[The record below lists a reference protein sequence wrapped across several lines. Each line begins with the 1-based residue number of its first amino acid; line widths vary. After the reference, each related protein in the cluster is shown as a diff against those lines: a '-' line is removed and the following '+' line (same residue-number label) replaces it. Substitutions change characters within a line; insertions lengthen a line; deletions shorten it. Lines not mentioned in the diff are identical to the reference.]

1 MKIIFKYI
9 KNIFLKLF
17 FSGPKLLSTITF
29 IPFLYICGWI
39 LALPTLLIGLEK
51 ENLSL
56 LGTIFTF
63 LIFVFSLPKWF
74 HARWNIKN
82 TWTLLGINKIDK
94 NRKLILYFLR
104 GFTISS
110 ILVSLILITIIGTE
124 KGYWIGKIYPDIF
137 FNGILLIIGVGLA
150 EELIFRG
157 WLLEELKN
165 QFGLKNAIIA
175 QASVFSIV
183 HIGFDLPFW
192 QMISIL
198 TGLFLLGILLALIRL
213 KDNSSLWGCIG
224 LHGGLVGLWFLTN
237 NGLLEISED
246 APKWLVGPG
255 NLNTNPLGGIFGI
268 SLIFIFC
275 FFYLQSLKKNQVLNK
290 GFFS

>member
-1 MKIIFKYI
+1 MKIIFKFI

-17 FSGPKLLSTITF
+17 FSGPKLLTTITF

-39 LALPTLLIGLEK
+39 LAFPTLLIGLEK
-51 ENLSL
+51 ESLSL

-63 LIFVFSLPKWF
+63 LIFVVSLPKWF
-74 HARWNIKN
+74 QTRWNLKN
-82 TWTLLGINKIDK
+82 TWKLLGIKKIDN
-94 NRKLILYFLR
+94 NRKLLFYFLR
-104 GFTISS
+104 GFAISS
-110 ILVSLILITIIGTE
+110 VLVSLILITIIGT
-124 KGYWIGKIYPDIF
+124 KCGYWIGKIYPDIF
-137 FNGILLIIGVGLA
+137 FNGIVLLIGVGFA

-175 QASVFSIV
+175 QALVFSAV
-183 HIGFDLPFW
+183 HIGFDLPFL

-213 KDNSSLWGCIG
+213 KDRSSLWGCIG

-255 NLNTNPLGGIFGI
+255 NFNTNPLGGIFGI
-268 SLIFIFC
+268 SLMIVFC
-275 FFYLQSLKKNQVLNK
+275 LIYLQSFKKEISSFK
-290 GFFS
+290 